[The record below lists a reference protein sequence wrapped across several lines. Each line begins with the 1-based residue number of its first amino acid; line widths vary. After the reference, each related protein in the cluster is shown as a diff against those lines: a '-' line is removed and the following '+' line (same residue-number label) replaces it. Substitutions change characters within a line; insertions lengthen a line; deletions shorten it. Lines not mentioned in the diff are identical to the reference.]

1 MRKERVFLILAL
13 VGTAVLAQ
21 GCTVALVGAGVA
33 AGAGTVA
40 YLRGDL
46 EAVEPKNIDTVFEAT
61 EKAVEE
67 LGLKVSKK
75 TKDKMS
81 AVIIARD
88 AQDKKITIKLRAAA
102 EGSTKLS
109 IRVGGFGDET
119 KSRLIYQKIREKL
132 EDL

>member
-1 MRKERVFLILAL
+1 MRKEQVFFVL
-13 VGTAVLAQ
+13 VLSGMAVLVQ
-21 GCTVALVGAGVA
+21 GCAVAWVGAGLGV
-33 AGAGTVA
+33 GAGTVA

-67 LGLKVSKK
+67 LELKVSKK

-81 AVIIARD
+81 AVIVARD
-88 AQDKKITIKLRAAA
+88 AQDKKITIKLKAAA
-102 EGSTKLS
+102 EESTKLS

-132 EDL
+132 KGP